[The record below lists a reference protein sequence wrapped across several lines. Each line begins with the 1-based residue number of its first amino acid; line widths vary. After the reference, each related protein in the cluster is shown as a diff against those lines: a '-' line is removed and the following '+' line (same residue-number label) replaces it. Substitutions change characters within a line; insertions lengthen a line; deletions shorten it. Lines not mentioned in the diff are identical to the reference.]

1 MEIYGVKSK
10 NTKKLHELKD
20 MLEECGNVEKI

>member
-1 MEIYGVKSK
+1 MQIYGVKSK
-10 NTKKLHELKD
+10 NTNELNELKD